1 MTKIRKENKMKR
13 FKNIGKIIST
23 VISYSCLIILIII
36 ALIFTIY
43 IVDVKIQQSKG
54 GIAKPLFGAY
64 VIISGSMEPN
74 IHVYDVIVSKRIDT
88 SELKKGD
95 VITFYSNDNRFYGVT
110 VTHRIVEVIDA
121 EKGIF
126 RTRGDANN
134 IEDDAL
140 TIKENIVGKV
150 VMRIPQ
156 LGRIQFF
163 LSSKGGWLVVV
174 LIPCLGIISYDIVKI
189 AKLTSQKKLKKKQIK
204 KATNKKSD
212 KQKNK

>member
-1 MTKIRKENKMKR
+1 MKNV
-13 FKNIGKIIST
+13 KNISKIIST
-23 VISYSCLIILIII
+23 IISYSCLVILIII
-36 ALIFTIY
+36 GLIFSIY
-43 IVDVKIQQSKG
+43 VIDVKVQQSKG

-88 SELKKGD
+88 AELKKGD

-110 VTHRIVEVIDA
+110 VTHRIVDVIDA

-134 IEDDAL
+134 VEDDAL

-156 LGRIQFF
+156 LGRVQFF
-163 LSSKGGWLVVV
+163 LASKGGWLIVV
-174 LIPCLGIISYDIVKI
+174 LIPCLAIISYDIVKI
-189 AKLTSQKKLKKKQIK
+189 AKLTSQKQSKKKQLK
-204 KATNKKSD
+204 

>member
-1 MTKIRKENKMKR
+1 MKKL
-13 FKNIGKIIST
+13 KNISKFIST
-23 VISYSCLIILIII
+23 IVSYSCLVILIII
-36 ALIFTIY
+36 GLVFTIY
-43 IVDVKIQQSKG
+43 VVDVKIQQSKG
-54 GIAKPLFGAY
+54 GVAKPLFGAY

-74 IHVYDVIVSKRIDT
+74 IHVYDVIVTKRMDT
-88 SELKKGD
+88 AELKQGD

-156 LGRIQFF
+156 LGRLQFF
-163 LSSKGGWLVVV
+163 LASKGGWLVTV
-174 LIPCLGIISYDIVKI
+174 LIPCLAIISYDIVKI
-189 AKLTSQKKLKKKQIK
+189 VKLSSQRSSKKKELKKLKI
-204 KATNKKSD
+204 
-212 KQKNK
+212 KNK